1 MSACK
6 IQVLIYKIKLEMKTE
21 IRTALR
27 LPPSRMAE
35 LGLVTWAFAAS
46 AELVTAAPDRPVF
59 GTGMELVGMVP
70 IEVEAAPPAGGAP
83 PLEAAP
89 PLGGAVF
96 PTVAAVL
103 EAVVPGAPPAV
114 VVAPAAVVPGG
125 AAAPVN
131 ACAFFRYA
139 SKDLAAFALTAK
151 TIPA

>member
-1 MSACK
+1 M
-6 IQVLIYKIKLEMKTE
+6 TE

-46 AELVTAAPDRPVF
+46 AEPVTAAPDRPVF
-59 GTGMELVGMVP
+59 GAGMELVGMVP

-103 EAVVPGAPPAV
+103 VVPGAPAV
-114 VVAPAAVVPGG
+114 VVAPAAVVPG